1 MNIYEYTYN
10 KYFTHHVALFKSRYL
25 FLKDTSERCCLSRTP
40 RISPMYEYQRLA
52 NTIHIS
58 DVRAQIAH
66 LYRTSDEAATH
77 PPIYADVFF
86 VYRHLRQSNIFA
98 GRLMRQHTTHTHTRN
113 FILFM
118 LAFWVLLYLYAQ
130 QQKKNSSLMDRQS
143 AQCCNHQRIVLRFY
157 APFMVAPFARLSVRL
172 LAVVSR
178 QRASVRFVC
187 VITIETWVGILF

>member
-66 LYRTSDEAATH
+66 LYRTFDEAATH

-98 GRLMRQHTTHTHTRN
+98 GRLMRQHTTHTHAKFHSIYACILSIAL
-113 FILFM
+113 FICTTAKKLQSHGSPERAM
-118 LAFWVLLYLYAQ
+118 LQPPAHCATFLRAFYG
-130 QQKKNSSLMDRQS
+130 
-143 AQCCNHQRIVLRFY
+143 
-157 APFMVAPFARLSVRL
+157 
-172 LAVVSR
+172 
-178 QRASVRFVC
+178 RASRSFIRSFVSC
-187 VITIETWVGILF
+187 R

>member
-25 FLKDTSERCCLSRTP
+25 FLKDTSERCCLSRSP

-130 QQKKNSSLMDRQS
+130 QQKKTPVSWIARARNVATTS
-143 AQCCNHQRIVLRFY
+143 ALCYVFT
-157 APFMVAPFARLSVRL
+157 RL
-172 LAVVSR
+172 LWSR
-178 QRASVRFVC
+178 HSLVYPFVC
-187 VITIETWVGILF
+187 